1 MTYLFNDIQK
11 VSKDESANDTTNRI
25 YVDATVSSGAV
36 TVLPDFTT
44 GNFHGEPYA
53 IDITPVV
60 QVDGRY
66 GINPLDI
73 QVYTGG
79 GGTATADLSC
89 FKVTCTDTIGSYTVV
104 RSRRFNSYKA
114 GQSLLARGYLRFA
127 IPTPG
132 TTQRWGVQNQE
143 NAYYIGYN
151 GLSFGML
158 HSYDGRVPL
167 YKLTIT
173 SYTGNQT
180 VTLTLNGTAYTI
192 SILTGES
199 IQLAAQRIAIA
210 NFNGTWLTTQRG
222 NTVEFLYTGAL
233 GPLGGA
239 FSVSSSGNFVGAVST
254 IQAGV
259 VATNVWIYPGDVDDN
274 GNLFSEL
281 PAWFNGTAFNQYQIK
296 YSWAGSTFFMLN
308 PTTGRYFKFFSHYH
322 IADGITQPQIS
333 NPAFKVA
340 SMVYNTG
347 GGSGISMYTGEMSL
361 FLEGSTTRNTFSR
374 GTAVTQ
380 TSLSANELHHLLSI
394 QNAMIFNNTINT
406 TEAVLQDFTVS
417 MQCNDPTE
425 IYMFIDAPLT
435 TGVHDFQVVTG
446 HTAGVSKAIGLLN
459 LAVNEPIASFIVS
472 NTGSSTQFEMVT
484 YRVVVPPGS
493 TLTVAAR
500 STATMQRAA
509 CALVWYT
516 V

>member
-1 MTYLFNDIQK
+1 MTYLFNDIQR
-11 VSKDESANDTTNRI
+11 VSKDESANATTNRI
-25 YVDATVSSGAV
+25 YVDATVSSGEI

-60 QVDGRY
+60 QIDGRY

-73 QVYTGG
+73 QVYTSG
-79 GGTATADLSC
+79 GGTATSELSC
-89 FKVTCTDTIGSYTVV
+89 FKATCTATIGSYTVIS
-104 RSRRFNSYKA
+104 SRRFNSYKA

-127 IPTPG
+127 TPAAG
-132 TTQRWGVQNQE
+132 TTQRWGLANQE
-143 NAYYIGYN
+143 NAYYIGYD
-151 GLSFGML
+151 GLLFGML
-158 HSYDGRVPL
+158 HVYDGRTPL

-173 SYTGNQT
+173 SYTANQT

-199 IQLAAQRIAIA
+199 IQSAAQRISIA

-233 GPLGGA
+233 APLDGA
-239 FSVSSSGNFVGAVST
+239 FSVSSSGNLVGAVST

-274 GNLFSEL
+274 GNVFSEM
-281 PAWFNGTAFNQYQIK
+281 PAWFNGTAFNQYQVK
-296 YSWAGSTFFMLN
+296 YSWAGSTFFILN

-333 NPAFKVA
+333 NPAFKVV

-347 GGSGISMYTGEMSL
+347 GSSGVSIHTGEMSL
-361 FLEGSTTRNTFSR
+361 FLEGSTIRNNYSR
-374 GTAVTQ
+374 GAAVTQ
-380 TSLSANELHHLLSI
+380 SSLAADGLHHLLSI
-394 QNAMIFNNTINT
+394 QNAFIFNNTINT
-406 TEAVLQDFTVS
+406 TEVVLQDFTVS

-425 IYMFIDAPLT
+425 IYMFIDARLT
-435 TGVHDFQVVTG
+435 TGVHDFQVVAG
-446 HTAGVSKAIGLLN
+446 HVAGVSKATGLLDI
-459 LAVNEPIASFIVS
+459 AANEPIASFIVS
-472 NTGSSTQFEMVT
+472 NTGSSTQFEMVK

-500 STATMQRAA
+500 STAVMQRAA

-516 V
+516 D